1 MSEKG
6 KNALLRDLN
15 QAAVR
20 LQVVK
25 KQSERATGTGD
36 LRGLVEFAHA
46 TALAARMAGAADAN
60 PGDDDAGKTGYVS

>member
-1 MSEKG
+1 MSGKG

-25 KQSERATGTGD
+25 KQSERAIETGRFLGPADIARMT
-36 LRGLVEFAHA
+36 
-46 TALAARMAGAADAN
+46 TLAARMTGAADAN
-60 PGDDDAGKTGYVS
+60 PGDNDAGKTDYVS